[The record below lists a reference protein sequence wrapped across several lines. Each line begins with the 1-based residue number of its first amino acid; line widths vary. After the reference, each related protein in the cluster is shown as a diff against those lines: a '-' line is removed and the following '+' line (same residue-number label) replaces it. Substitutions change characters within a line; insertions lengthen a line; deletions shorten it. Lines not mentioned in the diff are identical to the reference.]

1 MILWE
6 EENTQSKRVLSLA
19 TKRLSDVT
27 FDEVPIVTV
36 ILISQQP
43 SLPTLSAK
51 TDNLFKRLQASRVAL
66 PHAHSHRKRRGLSG
80 GSPYPLFKAKEE

>member
-6 EENTQSKRVLSLA
+6 EENAQSKRVLSLA

-36 ILISQQP
+36 ILISQ
-43 SLPTLSAK
+43 
-51 TDNLFKRLQASRVAL
+51 
-66 PHAHSHRKRRGLSG
+66 
-80 GSPYPLFKAKEE
+80 